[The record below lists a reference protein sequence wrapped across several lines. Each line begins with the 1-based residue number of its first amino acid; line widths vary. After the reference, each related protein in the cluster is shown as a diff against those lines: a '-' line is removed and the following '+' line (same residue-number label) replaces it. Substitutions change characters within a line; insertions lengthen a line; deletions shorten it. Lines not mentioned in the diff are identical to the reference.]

1 MLRSTV
7 TDTFPDPAAG
17 PARPLS
23 RRHLLFWGG
32 SALAMTACTQVSYEA
47 PVAEVASSFEQG
59 SPARQDPVATRNWWL
74 SFRDQNLDRLIEAGM
89 VRNLDVRQA
98 VEAITEARASAAGVA
113 ANDLPQISATGS
125 AQRGDSS
132 GTGTTET
139 SSAGANVSWMIDV
152 FGANSNSRRAAAAEL
167 DAAYAS
173 ADVARLVMQSGI
185 ANAYIDLRYQQ
196 ASVALT
202 RKSLE
207 SRRSS
212 LELTRNQFEAGAT
225 DRLAVLQAEQLVAEG
240 EAQLPGFETA
250 VDQALARLATLT
262 AQRVATLRP
271 ALERSGGQPRPRFNA
286 SVGLPADVIRARP
299 DLRVA
304 ERTYA
309 SAVFGIGVAKA
320 AFYPSLSLSGNIQPT
335 DISGGGNITT
345 WALGPSLNLPI
356 FTGGTNRANLTRA
369 ESKAVQ
375 ARLAWESAV
384 LTAIEEVESSLAA
397 YRRDARNVAAQQKL
411 VATSSEALELTR
423 TNFSVGAGEFSDV
436 LDSERSYLQA
446 QQSLALALQQQAAN
460 FITLSVAAAGG
471 TQ

>member
-7 TDTFPDPAAG
+7 THPIQASG
-17 PARPLS
+17 PAPLS
-23 RRHLLFWGG
+23 RRHLLLWGG
-32 SALAMTACTQVSYEA
+32 SALALAGCTQVTYQA
-47 PVAEVASSFEQG
+47 PETDAGAAFEQG
-59 SPARQDPVATRNWWL
+59 SPARQGAAATRTWWL

-89 VRNLDVRQA
+89 MRNLDVRQA
-98 VEAITEARASAAGVA
+98 VEAIAEARASAAGVA
-113 ANDLPQISATGS
+113 ANDLPQISANGA
-125 AQRGDSS
+125 AQRGNE
-132 GTGTTET
+132 GTGTAET
-139 SSAGANVSWMIDV
+139 STAGANVSWMIDV
-152 FGANSNSRRAAAAEL
+152 FGANSNSRRAATAEL

-212 LELTRNQFEAGAT
+212 LELTKSQFDAGAT

-240 EAQLPGFETA
+240 EAQLPAYETGA
-250 VDQALARLATLT
+250 DQAMARLATLT
-262 AQRVATLRP
+262 AQRIATLRP
-271 ALERSGGQPRPRFNA
+271 ALQRSAGQPRPRFNA
-286 SVGLPADVIRARP
+286 SVGLPAEVIRARP

-309 SAVFGIGVAKA
+309 SAVFNIGVAKA

-335 DISGGGNITT
+335 NIEGGNITT

-356 FTGGTNRANLTRA
+356 FTGGANKANLTRA
-369 ESKAVQ
+369 ESRAVQ

-384 LTAIEEVESSLAA
+384 LNAIEEVESSLAA

-411 VATSSEALELTR
+411 VETSLEALDLTR
-423 TNFSVGAGEFSDV
+423 TNFSVGAGAFNDV

-446 QQSLALALQQQAAN
+446 QQSLAAALQQQAAN
-460 FITLSVAAAGG
+460 FISLSVAAAGG
-471 TQ
+471 AQ

>member
-1 MLRSTV
+1 MLRTTVPHQV
-7 TDTFPDPAAG
+7 TDILPT
-17 PARPLS
+17 ARPLS
-23 RRHLLFWGG
+23 RRHLLLWG
-32 SALAMTACTQVSYEA
+32 SAALAMTGCTQVSYES
-47 PVAEVASSFEQG
+47 PVAEVAGRFEQG
-59 SPARQDPVATRNWWL
+59 SPTRQGAAATRTWWL

-89 VRNLDVRQA
+89 MRNLDVRQA

-113 ANDLPQISATGS
+113 ANDLPQISANGA
-125 AQRGDSS
+125 AQRGNE

-139 SSAGANVSWMIDV
+139 STAGADVSWMIDV
-152 FGANSNSRRAAAAEL
+152 FGANSNARRAAAADL

-212 LELTRNQFEAGAT
+212 LELTKNQFDAGAT

-240 EAQLPGFETA
+240 EAQLPAYETG

-262 AQRVATLRP
+262 AQRIATLRP
-271 ALERSGGQPRPRFNA
+271 ALQRSAGQPRPRFNA
-286 SVGLPADVIRARP
+286 SVGLPAEVIRARP

-304 ERTYA
+304 ESSYA
-309 SAVFGIGVAKA
+309 AAVFNIGVAKA

-335 DISGGGNITT
+335 NIAGGNITT

-356 FTGGTNRANLTRA
+356 FSGGANRANLTRA
-369 ESKAVQ
+369 ESRAVQ
-375 ARLAWESAV
+375 ARLAWEGAV
-384 LTAIEEVESSLAA
+384 LNAIEEVESSLAA

-411 VATSSEALELTR
+411 VTTSSEALDLTR
-423 TNFSVGAGEFSDV
+423 TNFSVGAGAFNDV

-446 QQSLALALQQQAAN
+446 QQALAAALQQQAAN
-460 FITLSVAAAGG
+460 FISLSVAAAGG
-471 TQ
+471 TQA